1 MDSRIKECLEA
12 EGNAPD
18 GLYNDYD
25 LEFLD
30 SVSQRHYLSEKQ
42 DEYLDRLYRIACES
56 DH

>member
-18 GLYNDYD
+18 GLYSDYD

-30 SVSQRHYLSEKQ
+30 SISRYHELSEKQ
-42 DEYLDRLYRIACES
+42 DEYLGRLYRIACES